1 MTGHRPPTWQAITFS
16 FQIENLCCMQSCN
29 PAPLS
34 AKQRQRLT
42 WEAATERLLDA
53 AHIGAGEW
61 PAALARLYDG
71 LTWPLINVAVGARL
85 PF

>member
-1 MTGHRPPTWQAITFS
+1 
-16 FQIENLCCMQSCN
+16 MQSCD

-71 LTWPLINVAVGARL
+71 LTWPLINVAVGVPASCL
-85 PF
+85 AAQMLSALTQPAPWV

>member
-1 MTGHRPPTWQAITFS
+1 
-16 FQIENLCCMQSCN
+16 MQSCD

-53 AHIGAGEW
+53 AHIGTGEW

-85 PF
+85 LSSCPDAFSPHAACALGLNVCC